1 MSEPIKL
8 PDLGEG
14 IDSADVVNVLVS
26 SGDTVEAE
34 QGLIEIE
41 TDKASVEVPAPK
53 AGTIESIEVEPGQ
66 TVKVGETIATFQEGE
81 AGEED
86 KAPAP
91 EEKPEKKEQKAEPG
105 KEKKTEK
112 KQEPAEQKAAEEEKT
127 AEEAEGAESEP
138 EQKPATRSAKTE
150 DRQRAEPGR
159 PDKLIPAGPSV
170 RRRARELGVN
180 LAKVQG
186 SGPGGRIEESD
197 LMNYVRKAT
206 SGTKPAA
213 AQAARDEA
221 PGEADTDKWGA
232 VRREKMSKVRRTI
245 AEKMADSFS
254 TIPHVTHFDTA
265 DVTAMDAFRK
275 EHKSDFE
282 DQGVKLTLL
291 PFVMRAVASALKMHP
306 TVNARIDMDSGEI
319 VYKDYVSL
327 GVAVD
332 TDRGLVV
339 PVLRNA
345 DQLSIAHIARQTTE
359 LAQKVREGDF
369 SVDDLR
375 GGTFTLS
382 NVGSVGGWFVTP
394 IINKPE
400 AAILLV
406 GRSKLQPVVY
416 DGAIAQRLIMPLSLS
431 YDHRLIDG
439 ATAARF
445 MNEVIQLLECPG
457 RLLLTI

>member
-26 SGDTVEAE
+26 AGDKVEAE
-34 QGLIEIE
+34 QGVIEIE

-53 AGTIESIEVEPGQ
+53 AGTIESIEVESGQ
-66 TVKVGETIATFQEGE
+66 TVKVGQTIATFQEGGDG
-81 AGEED
+81 GEGEQE
-86 KAPAP
+86 APADK
-91 EEKPEKKEQKAEPG
+91 EERSAG
-105 KEKKTEK
+105 KEKKPQAEPEPEQEEPSEQKPQAEETAEQEPEA
-112 KQEPAEQKAAEEEKT
+112 KQER
-127 AEEAEGAESEP
+127 EA
-138 EQKPATRSAKTE
+138 EQKPATRSAE
-150 DRQRAEPGR
+150 SDAEPRPEPGR

-170 RRRARELGVN
+170 RRKAREMGVD
-180 LAKVQG
+180 LSQVEG

-197 LMNYVRKAT
+197 LMGYVRKAT
-206 SGTKPAA
+206 SGAPQAPRGAA
-213 AQAARDEA
+213 EEA
-221 PGEADTDKWGA
+221 PGQADTDKWGP

-275 EHKSDFE
+275 EHKSDFQ

-319 VYKDYVSL
+319 IYKDYISL
-327 GVAVD
+327 GIAVD

-345 DQLSIAHIARQTTE
+345 DQLSIAHIARQTAE
-359 LAQKVREGDF
+359 LAQKAREGDF
-369 SVDDLR
+369 GVDDLR
-375 GGTFTLS
+375 GGTFTIS

-406 GRSKLQPVVY
+406 GRGKPQPVVY

-431 YDHRLIDG
+431 YDHRIIDG